1 MVLKKK
7 LMEIDWNIEADTVQD
22 FWNFFENRLTGII
35 DEIVPFKAQITETI
49 TYMIMLYSRFSQSA
63 NKLSSCSYAWIFEL
77 CYSFFACFGTTMKN
91 YLFKMK
97 LNFVL

>member
-35 DEIVPFKAQITETI
+35 DEIVPYKAQIT
-49 TYMIMLYSRFSQSA
+49 
-63 NKLSSCSYAWIFEL
+63 
-77 CYSFFACFGTTMKN
+77 
-91 YLFKMK
+91 
-97 LNFVL
+97 

>member
-1 MVLKKK
+1 MK
-7 LMEIDWNIEADTVQD
+7 LPDILITNARFAID

-63 NKLSSCSYAWIFEL
+63 NKLSSCNIECPKVMHGF
-77 CYSFFACFGTTMKN
+77 
-91 YLFKMK
+91 
-97 LNFVL
+97 LNFVTAFLHVSVQQ